1 MCGNPQIV
9 VPNHLAFGFQL
20 RANFP
25 IAFSGRFWKG
35 KCRQQENKLPEPF
48 KRCSALGAHFC
59 SVKQVTIGD
68 DGDRRLSWSQFFKS
82 AQQVLRSFLPDVNAD
97 VRIQKIARLHH
108 HPLRLRGCSFPR
120 PGISKS
126 SGRPASKS
134 NARTIVPLFSRST
147 ISSPRRKIS
156 TSLLFS
162 RNCFGSRN
170 AWLFPDRNTFA
181 VAIFPT
187 SMYIRIVYTNWV
199 ADPLWPEKVGPT
211 PPLS

>member
-20 RANFP
+20 RTNFP
-25 IAFSGRFWKG
+25 VAFSGRFWKG
-35 KCRQQENKLPEPF
+35 KCRQQENKFPEPF
-48 KRCSALGAHFC
+48 NRCSALGTLFR
-59 SVKQVTIGD
+59 SVEQFSIGD
-68 DGDRRLSWSQFFKS
+68 DGDRRLSRSQLFKS

-97 VRIQKIARLHH
+97 VRVQKIARLHH
-108 HPLRLRGCSFPR
+108 NPLRFCGCSFSR

-126 SGRPASKS
+126 SGRPASNS

-162 RNCFGSRN
+162 RNCFGNRN

-181 VAIFPT
+181 VAI
-187 SMYIRIVYTNWV
+187 S
-199 ADPLWPEKVGPT
+199 L
-211 PPLS
+211 PP